1 VNEVFNYFTKDEL
14 NVISVLLSF
23 SGVLINIVVLVVA
36 YKALSSWRNELKH
49 NDRNQVITFLFDDVK
64 KLHTDFISLV
74 VLQSKYLKQMSDAD
88 NDPVAHLRNHDEFN
102 DPEILAKIEFDELG
116 RIQREL
122 KEATVDYLLAHDKYT
137 IRLISLS
144 SYLIPL
150 KRYPLKKSAIN
161 KITESINGLSEAS
174 YSCFEFFDKKKDIT
188 RDLYLV
194 EVNKVN
200 VKYFDLLANLDSSKE
215 KMLNE

>member
-1 VNEVFNYFTKDEL
+1 MNEVFNYFTKDEL
-14 NVISVLLSF
+14 NVISVLISF
-23 SGVLINIVVLVVA
+23 SGVLINIFILAVA
-36 YKALSSWRNELKH
+36 YRALSSWRYELNH

-64 KLHTDFISLV
+64 KLHADFISLI
-74 VLQSKYLKQMSDAD
+74 VLQSKYLQQMSDAD
-88 NDPVAHLRNHDEFN
+88 NDPVAHLRNHDKFN

-116 RIQREL
+116 RIQRDL
-122 KEATVDYLLAHDKYT
+122 KEATVAYLLAHDKYT
-137 IRLISLS
+137 IKLISLS

-150 KRYPLKKSAIN
+150 KRYPLKKTAIN
-161 KITESINGLSEAS
+161 KITESIHGLSDAS

-200 VKYFDLLANLDSSKE
+200 AKYFDLLVDLDSLKG